1 MKKIN
6 NFIKPLPKRDPH
18 LHSELHLL
26 VDKARTQFGEKAKRG
41 KGSFGFY
48 LAFFKRLGLPTVY
61 RLLAELK
68 QEGQETQGKL
78 FWAKAKRELE
88 KQKEKKKNRQ
98 GS

>member
-6 NFIKPLPKRDPH
+6 NFFKPLPKPNPH
-18 LHSELHLL
+18 LHSELHVL
-26 VDKARTQFGEKAKRG
+26 VDQTRQHFKETAKRG

-68 QEGQETQGKL
+68 QEGNETQGKL
-78 FWAKAKRELE
+78 FWVKAKKELE
-88 KQKEKKKNRQ
+88 MRKCEKKNSQ
-98 GS
+98 FS